1 MSESSAQAAVADFAQ
16 TFEED
21 FALVSIA
28 SSIGSC
34 REILDHEWLI
44 DSGAT
49 KHMTDTL
56 SKFMSVTEIGP
67 GHFVQQGDTVRAVK
81 GIGSVRFRLFFG
93 ETLDLH
99 GVLFV
104 PELRTSLIS
113 VSALE
118 SEGFGV
124 LFKRE
129 HVFLIPVGDVDGT
142 ILLGSQ
148 KESLYTLKGVN
159 VYPCSGWLSGSGTG
173 GETAVAPIIQ
183 FPENSSS
190 LVSIGRRLNQ
200 YEGFEQEDAEED
212 ADSYEAF
219 KVWSTGHRS
228 RFRSKREFHQMKEE
242 IDIDPVLKDLPR

>member
-1 MSESSAQAAVADFAQ
+1 M
-16 TFEED
+16 
-21 FALVSIA
+21 
-28 SSIGSC
+28 
-34 REILDHEWLI
+34 
-44 DSGAT
+44 
-49 KHMTDTL
+49 
-56 SKFMSVTEIGP
+56 
-67 GHFVQQGDTVRAVK
+67 
-81 GIGSVRFRLFFG
+81 
-93 ETLDLH
+93 H

-148 KESLYTLKGVN
+148 KESLYTLKGAN
-159 VYPCSGWLSGSGTG
+159 VYPCSGWLSGSGTDV
-173 GETAVAPIIQ
+173 ETAVAPIIQ

-190 LVSIGRRLNQ
+190 LVSTGRRLNQ

-219 KVWSTGHRS
+219 RVVYRS
-228 RFRSKREFHQMKEE
+228 QIQIQEQEGVPADERGK
-242 IDIDPVLKDLPR
+242 